1 MDELRYTYMKKTS
14 RLGMRVDPQN
24 KLLWQQAAARDGLSL
39 SAWIEK
45 TLGKGLKADGTGKDN
60 S

>member
-1 MDELRYTYMKKTS
+1 MKKTS

-24 KLLWQQAAARDGLSL
+24 KLLWQQAAERAGLSL

-45 TLGKGLKADGTGKDN
+45 TLEEGLKTDGKDD